1 MSKIQLV
8 EGQITPSDSLV
19 IELIES
25 IDTSPAVLLRWPG
38 GPFFTQP
45 HRLPAVA
52 NQIMAIR
59 PPLSPGWRQWK
70 GITEKLT

>member
-1 MSKIQLV
+1 MSKILLA

-25 IDTSPAVLLRWPG
+25 IDTPPAVLLRWPG

-52 NQIMAIR
+52 NQIMAIMAAAIAR
-59 PPLSPGWRQWK
+59 LATVERDY
-70 GITEKLT
+70 